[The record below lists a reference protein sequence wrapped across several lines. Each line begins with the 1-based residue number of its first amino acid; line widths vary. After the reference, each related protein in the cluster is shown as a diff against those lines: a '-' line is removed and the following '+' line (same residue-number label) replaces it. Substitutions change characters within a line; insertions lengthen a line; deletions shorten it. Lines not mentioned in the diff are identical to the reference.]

1 MATDGWL
8 PCTGLKEGYFSRDE
22 FIQRLREQLFPAL
35 RAKYGPATK
44 VIVLDNLSV
53 HVDNSITNVIE
64 QEGGHLV
71 RYLPPYSP
79 DFNPIELSFG
89 IIKAWIKRNFHWLRP
104 GCANFGAF
112 MRLAIEASNCDQYAR
127 RQFKHAANGLYIEQE
142 ELDRVREALREYEG
156 GHFNALEGALEGGQ
170 LVAA

>member
-1 MATDGWL
+1 
-8 PCTGLKEGYFSRDE
+8 
-22 FIQRLREQLFPAL
+22 
-35 RAKYGPATK
+35 
-44 VIVLDNLSV
+44 
-53 HVDNSITNVIE
+53 VDNSTTNVIE

-71 RYLPPYSP
+71 RCLPPYSP

-112 MRLAIEASNCDQYAR
+112 MRLAIEASNYDQYAR
-127 RQFKHAANGLYIEQE
+127 RQFKHAANGLYVEQE